1 MSETEPPKSKAE
13 FLHAELEKHIKT
25 FCEDRQSN
33 KRKAF
38 HLKIWG
44 TVFSAITT
52 ILLGLQGFDHWTT
65 YLKNSA
71 LALSAFVTVFAAW
84 DAFFNHRALWVHYK
98 SIQMELEAVL
108 AELDYLLADSN
119 GSPKSE
125 DVDALFCKYQ
135 QVLKRSTQSWLDL
148 RDDKTKKLA

>member
-13 FLHAELEKHIKT
+13 FLRAELKKDIKK

-44 TVFSAITT
+44 TVFSATTT

-65 YLKNSA
+65 YLK
-71 LALSAFVTVFAAW
+71 
-84 DAFFNHRALWVHYK
+84 
-98 SIQMELEAVL
+98 LEAVL

-119 GSPKSE
+119 GSPKSKH
-125 DVDALFCKYQ
+125 VDALFCKYQ
-135 QVLKRSTQSWLDL
+135 QVLEHSTQSWLEL
-148 RDDKTKKLA
+148 RDDKTKKVA